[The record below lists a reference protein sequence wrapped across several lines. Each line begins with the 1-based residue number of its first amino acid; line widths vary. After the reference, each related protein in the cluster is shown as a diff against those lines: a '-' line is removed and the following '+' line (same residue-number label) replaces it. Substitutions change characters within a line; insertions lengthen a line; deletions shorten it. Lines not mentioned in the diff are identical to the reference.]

1 MTPRES
7 FETKKDLSNEHDA
20 LESLGVS
27 DRYSFMKLPVSYRLD
42 YAMIRKRPGDQ
53 WFGANILSFVE
64 IKCRSGKSTDKVE
77 FSISALKITHGM
89 LLCKATSK
97 PFLLVI
103 KWSDETLVGNV
114 AEIDWKVQMG
124 GRVKSQR
131 DSADIEPMLTCN
143 IEKSFL
149 TPEAFFNRGKK

>member
-7 FETKKDLSNEHDA
+7 FETKKDLSNEQDA

-27 DRYSFMKLPVSYRLD
+27 ERYSFMKLPVSYRLD

-53 WFGANILSFVE
+53 WFGANILSFIE

-103 KWSDETLVGNV
+103 KW
-114 AEIDWKVQMG
+114 
-124 GRVKSQR
+124 
-131 DSADIEPMLTCN
+131 
-143 IEKSFL
+143 
-149 TPEAFFNRGKK
+149 